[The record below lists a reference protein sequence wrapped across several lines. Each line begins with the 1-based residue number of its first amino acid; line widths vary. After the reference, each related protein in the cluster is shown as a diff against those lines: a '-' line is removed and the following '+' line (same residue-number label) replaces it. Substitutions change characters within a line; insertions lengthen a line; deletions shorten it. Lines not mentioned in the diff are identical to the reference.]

1 LAKLVELEALPV
13 DNLCI
18 NCQKCPG
25 SYRCLDCRLGQ
36 RLLCKDCCIGVHQ
49 HNPFHKIQ
57 HWTGKFFD
65 RADLGDLG
73 LSINLGHHGALCPQH
88 GISETWEDVED
99 ADVQVDEDN
108 YVMAEE
114 DMDHSHVFQTRG
126 KSMVFVDSSGIYR
139 RNIHWCQCSTAA
151 SYDMQLLDMRF
162 FPATSSRP
170 STAFTFTVL
179 DQFYIEAM
187 ECKTSAFSFYSKLRR
202 LTDNSFPHLV
212 PVCLTF
218 ADSLSEH

>member
-1 LAKLVELEALPV
+1 LAKLVELEAPPV
-13 DNLCI
+13 NNLCV

-25 SYRCLDCRLGQ
+25 LYRCLDCRLGQ
-36 RLLCKDCCIGVHQ
+36 RLLCKNCCIGVHQ

-57 HWTGKFFD
+57 EWTGQFFN

-73 LSINLGHHGALCPQH
+73 LIIHLGHDGACCPQH
-88 GISETWEDVED
+88 KVLETWEDMEDVE
-99 ADVQVDEDN
+99 VQPD
-108 YVMAEE
+108 EE
-114 DMDHSHVFQTRG
+114 DYTMAGEHMDTSNTFQTTGR
-126 KSMVFVDSSGIYR
+126 SVVFVDSSGIHR
-139 RNIHWCQCSTAA
+139 RNVCWCKCSTAA
-151 SYDMQLLDMRF
+151 SYDTQLLDMRF

-187 ECKTSAFSFYSKLRR
+187 ECKTSAFNFYSKLRQ

-218 ADSLSEH
+218 ADLLSEH